1 MLPCA
6 RRQEEC
12 DVEAAILGW
21 GVPLMPKKSLPVEF
35 MFRLD
40 AKVLPP
46 VPVSAG
52 PQGNR
57 LIVGV
62 ASGRCDGPA
71 FSGEIVPGQGSEWA
85 TTRANGSVK
94 ADVRLLLLS
103 DDGAH
108 VLMTYNGIGTTDERG
123 LCVRTAP
130 LFETGDARYDW
141 LNDVQAI
148 GIGTPNAT
156 GIAYDVYRLL

>member
-1 MLPCA
+1 MS
-6 RRQEEC
+6 
-12 DVEAAILGW
+12 
-21 GVPLMPKKSLPVEF
+21 KTSLPVEF

-40 AKVLPP
+40 AVVLPP
-46 VPVSAG
+46 VPIGGA
-52 PQGNR
+52 PQGDR

-62 ASGRCDGPA
+62 ASGRCEGPA
-71 FSGEIVPGQGSEWA
+71 FSGEVVPGQGSEWA

-108 VLMTYNGIGTTDERG
+108 VLMTYNGIGTTDASG

-130 LFETGDARYDW
+130 LFETGDERYAW

-148 GIGTPNAT
+148 GIGTPHAT